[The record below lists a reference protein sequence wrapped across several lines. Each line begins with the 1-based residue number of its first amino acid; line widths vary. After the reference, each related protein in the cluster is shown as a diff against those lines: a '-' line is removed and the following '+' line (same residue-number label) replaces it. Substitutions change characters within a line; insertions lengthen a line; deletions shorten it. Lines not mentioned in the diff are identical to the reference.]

1 MATSALC
8 LHRGAVRV
16 NEEELARYQPP
27 PATDTWFP
35 VSHRAVY
42 DTTVARLT
50 EAGYRVRSTALGVS
64 QDGHRFFGTL
74 DLDTT
79 LVSGVSLAV
88 GVRNSTDKTFPL
100 GFCAGNRTFVCDNL
114 AFRSELLV
122 RRKHTR
128 FGELRFG
135 NAIAQAVGSLKH
147 FVEVEAERVRRMQH
161 EEVTDDR
168 AHALILK
175 AYLRQL
181 VSYRLLRHAVAQW
194 ECPSFEE
201 WGGKTLWRLANA
213 FTWTMADVAKR
224 NPNEY
229 SDRTI
234 RLNAMLSPFGGGS
247 EPDPTSGAFPV
258 DSPATLAA

>member
-16 NEEELARYQPP
+16 TEDELARYQPP

-50 EAGYRVRSTALGVS
+50 EAGYSVRSTALGVS

-79 LVSGVSLAV
+79 LVPGVSLAV

-128 FGELRFG
+128 FGERRFG
-135 NAIAQAVGSLKH
+135 NAISQAVASLKQ
-147 FVEVEAERVRRMQH
+147 FAEVEAERVRRMQY
-161 EEVTDDR
+161 ESVSDDR

-175 AYLRQL
+175 AYLREI
-181 VSYRLLRHAVAQW
+181 VSFKLLHGIVQQW
-194 ECPSFEE
+194 EEPAYAE
-201 WGGKTLWRLANA
+201 WGGKTLWRLTNA
-213 FTWTMADVAKR
+213 CTWAMAEVAKR
-224 NPNEY
+224 NPNDY
-229 SDRTI
+229 ANRTI
-234 RLNAMLSPFGGGS
+234 RLSQMLSPFGGGS
-247 EPDPTSGAFPV
+247 APDPTNGAAA
-258 DSPATLAA
+258 SSLPALAA